1 MGRVGIVCILLD
13 IVVAYKES
21 STIDDDGVPEVTI
34 TSTLCTYICLGTGI
48 DGWTRVAG
56 TRSTCLSKFSLFT

>member
-21 STIDDDGVPEVTI
+21 STIDDDGVPI
-34 TSTLCTYICLGTGI
+34 TSTLCTYTCLGTGI

-56 TRSTCLSKFSLFT
+56 TRSTCLPKFSLFT